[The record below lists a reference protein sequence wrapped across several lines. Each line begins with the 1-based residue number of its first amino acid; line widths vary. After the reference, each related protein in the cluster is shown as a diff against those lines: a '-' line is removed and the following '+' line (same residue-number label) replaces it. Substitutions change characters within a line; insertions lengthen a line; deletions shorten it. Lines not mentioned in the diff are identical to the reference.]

1 MASQSELV
9 VMVTDVPDSPP
20 VFDRLYYMEQV
31 PENAPIVCHNK
42 CIIPLFLGLDN
53 MNEVV
58 V

>member
-1 MASQSELV
+1 
-9 VMVTDVPDSPP
+9 MVTDVPDSPP